1 MTELGEDLPASSGA
15 VMGLRSASIPIDLR
29 ARGEPRAGD
38 ARPRGG
44 EVPGSL
50 AELLIGG
57 KVRGEPRR
65 GEPERDGEVDR
76 PPTARPVGG
85 SRGPRQKGEAPILL
99 GPELGRSSPE
109 DDNASRGS
117 VSVLC
122 VISEEPSYSLSSGFA
137 WSASDARS
145 RVRKK
150 STMRMPGD
158 CDGKL
163 CFGTPYLR
171 RIFSACARG
180 VCVLRH
186 HTGVVNETDC
196 LFAKL

>member
-76 PPTARPVGG
+76 RKARQAAAWHGRFREINDERRIWHGPVG
-85 SRGPRQKGEAPILL
+85 A
-99 GPELGRSSPE
+99 
-109 DDNASRGS
+109 NVA
-117 VSVLC
+117 VH
-122 VISEEPSYSLSSGFA
+122 A
-137 WSASDARS
+137 H
-145 RVRKK
+145 
-150 STMRMPGD
+150 
-158 CDGKL
+158 
-163 CFGTPYLR
+163 LR
-171 RIFSACARG
+171 RAC
-180 VCVLRH
+180 
-186 HTGVVNETDC
+186 HTRWTATERMSSMSD
-196 LFAKL
+196 LAKTC